1 MSELSAEPEARDMEL
16 APTTRSREVVIPG
29 SPQTSRRGG
38 DSACFG
44 SYAPVLPWLAAGK
57 AAGVLR
63 EERGCSHSKNEE
75 TAFLEASQKRQF
87 GVYKNAQNAQKEGA
101 KSRPNLPRPLSGHK
115 QSFIL
120 TRQTH
125 CCREIRAVCAERER
139 HCDMLPIWQTGK

>member
-38 DSACFG
+38 YSACFG

-63 EERGCSHSKNEE
+63 EERGCSHSKNEG
-75 TAFLEASQKRQF
+75 TAFLEVLPNLPKRQLD
-87 GVYKNAQNAQKEGA
+87 VYKKRPERAKEGA
-101 KSRPNLPRPLSGHK
+101 KSRPNLSRPLSGHK
-115 QSFIL
+115 QSFIFDPTDSL
-120 TRQTH
+120 
-125 CCREIRAVCAERER
+125 
-139 HCDMLPIWQTGK
+139 LPGDTGSLCGT